1 MVFDHEVAFSF
12 VRDILPSPE
21 PWKLDRQRYL
31 ADHVFYRNLKTQR
44 VDLSRF
50 SENLGLLSNGTLEE
64 IFADVPPEWNNGDES
79 RISQHLLAVRE
90 HAEEFAEE
98 IRRFLA

>member
-1 MVFDHEVAFSF
+1 MVFDHELAFSF
-12 VRDILPSPE
+12 VRDIFPSPE

-31 ADHVFYRNLKTQR
+31 VEHVFYSGLKSQQI
-44 VDLSRF
+44 DLEGFTS
-50 SENLGLLSNGTLEE
+50 NLLSLSDIALDELFEGM
-64 IFADVPPEWNNGDES
+64 PPEWNNGNGPK
-79 RISQHLLAVRE
+79 ISQHLLAVRD